1 MGFLLTALIAGFL
14 AGGTTLTRVQSLHQ
28 QSEFYQQ
35 LLQSKTAIASGSPLL
50 ELMNIQMHEILT
62 LANDPISLEII
73 ASEQEILVASELKD
87 LFIAGISHELRN
99 PLTNIFGWL
108 KILIDHHQELD
119 EQTRMPFPQS
129 YAFSTTFQSVRR
141 NKKRLP
147 FLTHAV
153 MRKNQ
158 THFDVRKYKEFCSCF
173 PYSHSLETF
182 FLGC

>member
-99 PLTNIFGWL
+99 PLTNMVG
-108 KILIDHHQELD
+108 
-119 EQTRMPFPQS
+119 
-129 YAFSTTFQSVRR
+129 
-141 NKKRLP
+141 
-147 FLTHAV
+147 
-153 MRKNQ
+153 
-158 THFDVRKYKEFCSCF
+158 
-173 PYSHSLETF
+173 
-182 FLGC
+182 